1 LNKLIDLNQRYAAQK
16 IRIHSLS
23 REAGWI
29 VAGQAASVL
38 GSLVLVRVLTEYLE
52 SAEYG
57 QLALGLTVATLVNQV
72 VLGGLIAGIGRF
84 YSIATEKGDLWGYLS
99 AARRMLIIATAV
111 VIALGIILISI
122 LAAVDMR
129 HWLWL
134 VTAVLVFSILSS
146 YNSALNGIQNAA
158 RQRAIVALHGGM
170 DAWLKIGLAVGVML
184 WLGVSSGSVVMGY
197 ALAALVIT
205 LSQLFFLK
213 RHTKRLNAS
222 RAHANNENWIN
233 QIWQFSWPFS
243 AFGIFT
249 WVQQVSDRW
258 ALENFATTSEVGQ
271 YAVLFQLG
279 YAPIGILTGLI
290 MSLIGPILYQ
300 RSGAVNDVSRNSS
313 VHRIAWRITQ
323 ASLALTTMGFAV
335 TWLFHEWLFR
345 WLVSEAFRDISF
357 LLPWVVLA
365 GGLFAAGQMLSLKLM
380 SELRSQTLLTVKIP
394 TALLG
399 ISANTLGAWLYGLE
413 GVVGALI
420 LFSATYLGWV
430 MKHAIRLPPDNA
442 QQSNNRI

>member
-1 LNKLIDLNQRYAAQK
+1 MKILKHLIQRYVVQK
-16 IRIHSLS
+16 DRIHRLS
-23 REAGWI
+23 REGGWI
-29 VAGQAASVL
+29 IAGQAASVL

-72 VLGGLIAGIGRF
+72 VMGGLIAGIGRF
-84 YSIATEKGDLWGYLS
+84 YSIATEKGDLWGYLR

-111 VIALGIILISI
+111 VVGLGMILIGT
-122 LAAVDMR
+122 LAAVEM
-129 HWLWL
+129 HQWLWL
-134 VTAVLVFSILSS
+134 ATAALVFSILSS

-184 WLGVSSGSVVMGY
+184 WLGTNSGAVVLGY
-197 ALAALVIT
+197 ALSALVVT
-205 LSQLFFLK
+205 LSQFFFLK
-213 RHTKRLNAS
+213 RLTERLNAS
-222 RAHANNENWIN
+222 RDHANDENWIS

-249 WVQQVSDRW
+249 WAQLVSDRW

-271 YAVLFQLG
+271 YAVVFQLG
-279 YAPIGILTGLI
+279 YTPIGMLAGL
-290 MSLIGPILYQ
+290 MMTLIGPILYQ
-300 RSGAVNDVSRNSS
+300 RSGAVHDASRNSS

-380 SELRSQTLLTVKIP
+380 SELRSQTLLTVKIA

-430 MKHAIRLPPDNA
+430 MKLAIRLPPDNA